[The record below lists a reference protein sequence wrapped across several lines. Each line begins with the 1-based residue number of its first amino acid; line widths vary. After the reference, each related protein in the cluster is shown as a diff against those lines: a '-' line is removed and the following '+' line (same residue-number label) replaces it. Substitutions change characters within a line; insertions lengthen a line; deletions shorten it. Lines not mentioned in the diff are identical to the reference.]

1 MAEGPQQAVV
11 GEAAQPGVDGIPGD
25 AQGPRQGEDRRDVA
39 GAGRVLLG
47 VVQVAGMLGGLTVS
61 LLAELAGERRCLLA
75 GLAMASAGS
84 ACGAVA
90 GSVTALLISR
100 VIEGA
105 GSVLTVVAGPGL
117 IRRHTPPERLNTAIG
132 YWGGFTGIA
141 ALAGLAGSAV
151 MLQFVSWRVL
161 WWVLT
166 AVTVAPLPLVAAGL
180 PPDEPRGT
188 AGVAAAA
195 ARIGG
200 TIRSARPWIA
210 GLIFG
215 CFTIQWMTV
224 LGFLPTI
231 YARDGLHGIW
241 PGVLTGVAG
250 GIGAAGSIATVPLL
264 QRGVPVRALLIPAF
278 AAMAVTSVL
287 TFAVHWAAL
296 PAGEIGEFGCV
307 AAFSFTG
314 AAIPAT
320 LLRIAVDLA
329 PPGGSTAATIGLM
342 QQIFNSGSVAGPAM
356 VAWLV
361 TLTGDWRA
369 TWWMTCTFAA
379 VGGLLSGYLSERR
392 LGVAFGC
399 ASVSR

>member
-1 MAEGPQQAVV
+1 VAEGPQQAVV

-151 MLQFVSWRVL
+151 MLHFVSWRVL

-188 AGVAAAA
+188 ARHGGLARHPHRGLAGDLVDDLHVRRSGRPAQRVPERAA
-195 ARIGG
+195 
-200 TIRSARPWIA
+200 
-210 GLIFG
+210 
-215 CFTIQWMTV
+215 
-224 LGFLPTI
+224 
-231 YARDGLHGIW
+231 
-241 PGVLTGVAG
+241 PGRRVRVRQRQPVT
-250 GIGAAGSIATVPLL
+250 PL
-264 QRGVPVRALLIPAF
+264 RV
-278 AAMAVTSVL
+278 S
-287 TFAVHWAAL
+287 
-296 PAGEIGEFGCV
+296 
-307 AAFSFTG
+307 
-314 AAIPAT
+314 
-320 LLRIAVDLA
+320 
-329 PPGGSTAATIGLM
+329 GLM
-342 QQIFNSGSVAGPAM
+342 KPNK
-356 VAWLV
+356 
-361 TLTGDWRA
+361 
-369 TWWMTCTFAA
+369 
-379 VGGLLSGYLSERR
+379 
-392 LGVAFGC
+392 
-399 ASVSR
+399 